1 LTRGEAEDE
10 VKITAVFG
18 QHKLFWLGLALAI
31 LTGHSNAHCTS
42 KAELWPRW
50 QQHDPANTQTIDHSR
65 WQAFLQKLVVTNHPS
80 GINRVRYQALSA
92 ADFTALQG
100 YIRSMQEV
108 TISNYNRAAQKA
120 FWINVYN
127 ALTVHLVVSRYPV
140 ASIRDINISPG
151 LATRGPWGAK
161 LFSVEGEKISLD
173 DIQHRILRP
182 IWKDRRAHYALTNAT
197 LGSPHLQATAYT
209 AETSEALLERS
220 AREFINHPRGVSIQ
234 KGRLQV
240 SSLYVWF
247 QEDFGGS
254 ADGLMEHWQDYAD
267 APLADALANYNGG
280 LVHDYDWALN
290 GIDI

>member
-1 LTRGEAEDE
+1 M
-10 VKITAVFG
+10 
-18 QHKLFWLGLALAI
+18 
-31 LTGHSNAHCTS
+31 
-42 KAELWPRW
+42 
-50 QQHDPANTQTIDHSR
+50 DHSR

-267 APLADALANYNGG
+267 AALADALANYNGG

-290 GIDI
+290 GIDIKH